1 MSNYLFFICRW
12 LLLAALLPW
21 ALPAAAGP
29 GWLIATGDETAQAGK
44 PLLLEVVKPAALA
57 DWPTTLTLRLT
68 QAGAS
73 QEISLKLTIA
83 ETGDKTGETMRRTY
97 HGTVPQGLSG
107 IVRAELS
114 APAQNLHTTTGSPDT
129 SNRLALVIANPAA
142 APPASVSSPAS
153 VPSPITAP
161 PVEVAAA
168 SADAVPP
175 PFASDASV
183 LLPHEPMYFVVGD
196 RGGVNARFQLS
207 FKYHIFDP
215 ASHLAQWLPPLAQLY
230 FAYTQTSIWDLGA
243 ESKPFRDT
251 SYRPSLFWQTELGGQ
266 GGAPKRLHI
275 GYEHESNGKAG
286 ADSRSIDMLF
296 VRPIWRKEF
305 SNGSA
310 LTFAPK
316 FYGYVDKN
324 DNPDIQRYRGYVDW
338 ALRYGYEDG
347 WLLNSQLR
355 RGTANRG
362 SVQLDVSVPFRTPV
376 FTRTGGF
383 LTFQLFSGYGEN
395 LLDYN
400 VRRSTQLRVG
410 FSIVR

>member
-1 MSNYLFFICRW
+1 MSNYLFFIRRW

-29 GWLIATGDETAQAGK
+29 DWLIATGAETAQAGE
-44 PLLLEVVKPAALA
+44 PLLLEVVKPATLA
-57 DWPTTLTLRLT
+57 AWPTTLTLRLT
-68 QAGAS
+68 QAGAP

-83 ETGDKTGETMRRTY
+83 ETGDKTGDTTRRTY
-97 HGTVPQGLSG
+97 RGTVPQGLSG
-107 IVRAELS
+107 MVRAELL
-114 APAQNLHTTTGSPDT
+114 APT
-129 SNRLALVIANPAA
+129 SNRLALVIANPSAVS
-142 APPASVSSPAS
+142 PASVSSPS
-153 VPSPITAP
+153 VAP
-161 PVEVAAA
+161 PAEVAAA
-168 SADAVPP
+168 SADAVLPP
-175 PFASDASV
+175 LASDASV
-183 LLPHEPMYFVVGD
+183 LLPHEPMYFVVGN

-207 FKYHIFDP
+207 LKYHILDP
-215 ASHLAQWLPPLAQLY
+215 QSYLAQWAPLLSQLY

-251 SYRPSLFWQTELGGQ
+251 SYRPSLFWQTELSGQ
-266 GGAPKRLHI
+266 GSVPQRLHI
-275 GYEHESNGKAG
+275 GYEHESNGKEG

-316 FYGYVDKN
+316 FYGYVDKT

-338 ALRYGYEDG
+338 GFRYGYEDG

>member
-29 GWLIATGDETAQAGK
+29 DWLIATGDETAQAGES
-44 PLLLEVVKPAALA
+44 LLLEVVKPATLA

-68 QAGAS
+68 QADAP

-83 ETGDKTGETMRRTY
+83 ETDDKMGETMRRTY

-114 APAQNLHTTTGSPDT
+114 APAQSLHTTTGSPET
-129 SNRLALVIANPAA
+129 SNRLALVIVNPAA
-142 APPASVSSPAS
+142 APPASVSSPIA
-153 VPSPITAP
+153 AP
-161 PVEVAAA
+161 PAEVAAA
-168 SADAVPP
+168 SADAVLP

-183 LLPHEPMYFVVGD
+183 LSPHEPMYFVIGD
-196 RGGVNARFQLS
+196 RGGVNARVQLS
-207 FKYHIFDP
+207 FKYHILDS

-230 FAYTQTSIWDLGA
+230 FAYTQTSTWDLGA

-266 GGAPKRLHI
+266 GSIPKRLHI

-286 ADSRSIDMLF
+286 DDSRSIDMLF
-296 VRPIWRKEF
+296 VRPIWHKEF

-338 ALRYGYEDG
+338 VLRYGYEDG

-400 VRRSTQLRVG
+400 VQRSTQLRVG

>member
-29 GWLIATGDETAQAGK
+29 DWLIATGDETAQAGE
-44 PLLLEVVKPAALA
+44 PLLLEVVKPATLA

-68 QAGAS
+68 QAGAA
-73 QEISLKLTIA
+73 QEVSLKLTVA
-83 ETGDKTGETMRRTY
+83 ETGDKMGDTTRRTY

-107 IVRAELS
+107 MVRAELL
-114 APAQNLHTTTGSPDT
+114 APT
-129 SNRLALVIANPAA
+129 SNRLALVIANPSAA
-142 APPASVSSPAS
+142 SPASEPSPSVAPPA
-153 VPSPITAP
+153 
-161 PVEVAAA
+161 EVAAA
-168 SADAVPP
+168 SADAVLPP
-175 PFASDASV
+175 LASDASV
-183 LLPHEPMYFVVGD
+183 LSPHEPMYFVVGN

-207 FKYHIFDP
+207 LKYHILDP
-215 ASHLAQWLPPLAQLY
+215 QSYLAQWAPLLSQLY

-251 SYRPSLFWQTELGGQ
+251 SYRPSLFWQTELSGQ
-266 GGAPKRLHI
+266 GSVPQRLHI
-275 GYEHESNGKAG
+275 GYEHESNGKEG

-316 FYGYVDKN
+316 FYGYVDKT

>member
-1 MSNYLFFICRW
+1 MSNYLFFICRG

-29 GWLIATGDETAQAGK
+29 DWLIATGDETAQAGE
-44 PLLLEVVKPAALA
+44 PLLLEVVKPATLT

-68 QAGAS
+68 QAGAP
-73 QEISLKLTIA
+73 QEISLKLIIA
-83 ETGDKTGETMRRTY
+83 EAGDKTGDTMRRTY
-97 HGTVPQGLSG
+97 RGTVPQGLSG
-107 IVRAELS
+107 MVRAELL
-114 APAQNLHTTTGSPDT
+114 APT
-129 SNRLALVIANPAA
+129 SNRLALVIANPSAA
-142 APPASVSSPAS
+142 SPAS
-153 VPSPITAP
+153 EPAPSVAP
-161 PVEVAAA
+161 PMEVAAA
-168 SADAVPP
+168 SADAILPP
-175 PFASDASV
+175 LASDASV
-183 LLPHEPMYFVVGD
+183 LLPHEPMYFVVGN

-207 FKYHIFDP
+207 LKYHILDP
-215 ASHLAQWLPPLAQLY
+215 QSYLAQWAPLLSQLY

-266 GGAPKRLHI
+266 GSVPQRLHI
-275 GYEHESNGKAG
+275 GYEHESNGKEG

-316 FYGYVDKN
+316 FYGYVDKT

-338 ALRYGYEDG
+338 GFRYGYEDG

>member
-21 ALPAAAGP
+21 ALPATAGP
-29 GWLIATGDETAQAGK
+29 DWLIATGDETAQAGE
-44 PLLLEVVKPAALA
+44 PLLLEVVKPATLA

-68 QAGAS
+68 QAGAP
-73 QEISLKLTIA
+73 QEVSLKLTVA
-83 ETGDKTGETMRRTY
+83 ETGDKTGDTTRRTY

-107 IVRAELS
+107 MVRAELS
-114 APAQNLHTTTGSPDT
+114 APAQSLLTTTGSPAGT
-129 SNRLALVIANPAA
+129 SNRLALVIANSSAA
-142 APPASVSSPAS
+142 LPASAPA
-153 VPSPITAP
+153 PIAAP

-168 SADAVPP
+168 SAGAVLS
-175 PFASDASV
+175 PFVSDASV
-183 LLPHEPMYFVVGD
+183 LSPHEPMYFVVGD

-207 FKYHIFDP
+207 LKYHILDP
-215 ASHLAQWLPPLAQLY
+215 QSYLAQWAPLLSQLY
-230 FAYTQTSIWDLGA
+230 FAYTQNSTWDLDA
-243 ESKPFRDT
+243 ESKSFRDT
-251 SYRPSLFWQTELGGQ
+251 SYRPSLFWQTELSGQ
-266 GGAPKRLHI
+266 GRVPKRLHI
-275 GYEHESNGKAG
+275 GYEHESNGKSG
-286 ADSRSIDMLF
+286 VDSRSVDMLF

-316 FYGYVDKN
+316 FYGYVDKT

-400 VRRSTQLRVG
+400 VQRSTQLRVG

>member
-1 MSNYLFFICRW
+1 M
-12 LLLAALLPW
+12 AALLAW
-21 ALPAAAGP
+21 ALPTAAGGP
-29 GWLIATGDETAQAGK
+29 GWLIATSDETAQAGA
-44 PLLLEVVKPAALA
+44 PLLLEVVKPAALV
-57 DWPTTLTLRLT
+57 DWPDRLMLRLT
-68 QAGAS
+68 QVGAT
-73 QEISLKLTIA
+73 QEVALTLMTA
-83 ETGDKTGETMRRTY
+83 TTTDNSRRTY
-97 HGTVPQGLSG
+97 RGTVPQGLSG
-107 IVRAELS
+107 MVRAELL
-114 APAQNLHTTTGSPDT
+114 APA
-129 SNRLALVIANPAA
+129 SNRLALVIASPSAA
-142 APPASVSSPAS
+142 SPAS
-153 VPSPITAP
+153 VPSPIAAP
-161 PVEVAAA
+161 PAEVAAA
-168 SADAVPP
+168 SADAALPP
-175 PFASDASV
+175 LASDASV
-183 LLPHEPMYFVVGD
+183 LSPHEPMYFVVGN

-207 FKYHIFDP
+207 LKYHILDP
-215 ASHLAQWLPPLAQLY
+215 QSYLAQWAPLLSQLY

-266 GGAPKRLHI
+266 GSVPRRLHI
-275 GYEHESNGKAG
+275 GYEHESNGKEG
-286 ADSRSIDMLF
+286 ADSRSVDMLF

-316 FYGYVDKN
+316 FYGYVDKT

-355 RGTANRG
+355 RGTTNRG

-400 VRRSTQLRVG
+400 VQRSTQLRVG

>member
-29 GWLIATGDETAQAGK
+29 DWLIATGDETAQAGE
-44 PLLLEVVKPAALA
+44 PLLLEVVKPVTLA

-68 QAGAS
+68 QSGAP
-73 QEISLKLTIA
+73 QEVSLKLTVA
-83 ETGDKTGETMRRTY
+83 ETGDKTGDTTRRTY

-107 IVRAELS
+107 MVRAELS
-114 APAQNLHTTTGSPDT
+114 APAQSLRTTTGSPGT
-129 SNRLALVIANPAA
+129 SNRLALVIASPSAT
-142 APPASVSSPAS
+142 SPAS
-153 VPSPITAP
+153 APSSSVAQSASA
-161 PVEVAAA
+161 EVAVA
-168 SADAVPP
+168 STAILRPAVM
-175 PFASDASV
+175 DTSV
-183 LLPHEPMYFVVGD
+183 LSPHEPMYFVVGN

-207 FKYHIFDP
+207 LKYRILDP
-215 ASHLAQWLPPLAQLY
+215 QSYLAQWAPLLSQVYL
-230 FAYTQTSIWDLGA
+230 AYTQTSTWDLDA
-243 ESKPFRDT
+243 ESKPFHDT
-251 SYRPSLFWQTELGGQ
+251 SYRPSLFWQTEPGGK
-266 GGAPKRLHI
+266 GLIPSLLRT
-275 GYEHESNGKAG
+275 GYEHESNGKSG
-286 ADSRSIDMLF
+286 VDSRSVDMLF

-316 FYGYVDKN
+316 FYGYVDKK

-400 VRRSTQLRVG
+400 VQRSKQLRVG